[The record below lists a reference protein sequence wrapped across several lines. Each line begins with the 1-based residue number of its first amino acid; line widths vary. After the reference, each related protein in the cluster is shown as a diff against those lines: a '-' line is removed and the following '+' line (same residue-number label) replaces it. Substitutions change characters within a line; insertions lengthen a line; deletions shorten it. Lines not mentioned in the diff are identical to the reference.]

1 MLKARDDAGR
11 CRTRQAGER
20 AAQLCAHGL
29 TFWHCPPAHVSS
41 PRGPF
46 LGMVHPAPGEH
57 ARARVTDA
65 ELRASAPCTIWANV
79 PRRFAATPPPP
90 TPRRRSADTRKIQH
104 PAYAAAAEAARTG
117 GCARHVLTAHDRA
130 HGTWSRRQ
138 AQHRRDDREAQGAP
152 PRSRSG
158 SHFACAQ
165 QCEAMFPWCSDWFV
179 FCPVTCPSR
188 WWRCTVPAAGE
199 AMRMCPRRAGAR
211 PCVPAMVPALLPAG
225 ALLPSGAPCC
235 HAARRWRWRLCWS
248 GARWRRA
255 GEREARSRRRERAR
269 PGAAGAHGGI
279 SCRRRRCRCR
289 CRVSKRS
296 SSPCG
301 ESCCPACPRN
311 NPQPRP
317 RCRCCRP
324 SRMPPL
330 PRPAPLRLG
339 RCAAE
344 RAWYETQPVLFSVAG
359 GSRSRHRRCSS
370 RCSSRRSLLCNK
382 APCSRRCSPCRLCP
396 PPSPRRQ

>member
-152 PRSRSG
+152 PHRVVLAHS
-158 SHFACAQ
+158 
-165 QCEAMFPWCSDWFV
+165 
-179 FCPVTCPSR
+179 
-188 WWRCTVPAAGE
+188 TVGDP
-199 AMRMCPRRAGAR
+199 
-211 PCVPAMVPALLPAG
+211 
-225 ALLPSGAPCC
+225 
-235 HAARRWRWRLCWS
+235 
-248 GARWRRA
+248 
-255 GEREARSRRRERAR
+255 
-269 PGAAGAHGGI
+269 
-279 SCRRRRCRCR
+279 
-289 CRVSKRS
+289 
-296 SSPCG
+296 
-301 ESCCPACPRN
+301 
-311 NPQPRP
+311 
-317 RCRCCRP
+317 
-324 SRMPPL
+324 
-330 PRPAPLRLG
+330 PAPQSIIG
-339 RCAAE
+339 TP
-344 RAWYETQPVLFSVAG
+344 WKHHT
-359 GSRSRHRRCSS
+359 
-370 RCSSRRSLLCNK
+370 
-382 APCSRRCSPCRLCP
+382 
-396 PPSPRRQ
+396 